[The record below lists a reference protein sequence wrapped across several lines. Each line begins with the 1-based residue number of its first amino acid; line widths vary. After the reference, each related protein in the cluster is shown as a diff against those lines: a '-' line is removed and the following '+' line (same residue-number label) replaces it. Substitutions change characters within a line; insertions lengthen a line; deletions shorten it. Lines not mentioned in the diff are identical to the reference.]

1 MLGLAMTGLL
11 SLPSYVQVSA
21 HQFPT
26 PFNAAKA
33 FAAPVWAPKTPSL
46 APSAIDDKAKGI
58 TMYAGERMDQS
69 KKRSFIKFKSKDV
82 HNFQQIQYYQ
92 FEDKVGEQLYGLTCG
107 ASDGKNYY
115 GFFAYD
121 YTFSQMVKHFSKID
135 LETGDTT
142 HIRSFTKE
150 EQTAWYG
157 NGYGGTLRN
166 ALYDMAYDPSSDTF
180 FALGYGWNEDGS
192 VGHSILYSIDVET
205 GKYEKIQDFDNDILH
220 EFCFDAHGNMYAVRP
235 KWLVKTEDGKQ
246 VEYNGGTE
254 LVKYDNNFQEISAKE
269 IKDES
274 NNAIVMVQFG
284 AVSIDNNTGLVY
296 WIPALSSG
304 ATRIYTID
312 TDKLTK
318 KGCYTAVQHSS
329 FMPGNW
335 FTGLYVPYLEADK
348 STAAGQVKN
357 LNVMPDE
364 SGALSAKFTWTNPS
378 KAWNGSAL
386 SEFKEV
392 RIYRKKDGVAT
403 SDRVTS
409 KELLSSKV
417 SELVATV
424 PADGKMGEAME
435 YVDSKAKLG
444 LNTYYVVPS
453 RVAGELGVPDS
464 IRCYVGGD
472 VPGAVGDVAIEK
484 TGEGIKLSWTAP
496 TSGLNNGY
504 FVASELNYKITRMPD
519 KKVVAENLTA
529 TTFEDKALGDYS
541 KYYYLIQANTKI
553 GAGAVV
559 QTAGVLAGN
568 ALVPPLDLKTDR
580 PDNAAVWQSVG
591 GFLFDY
597 SDYNQSLTAYGN
609 NSETSGTLFSPPIQL
624 KKGKTYRIVADFY
637 EHEQNST
644 FDLKTTMGTSNESVK
659 DATVL
664 TEDLA
669 REGAGYERALV
680 EDKFTAPADGTY
692 YYGFS
697 LTTKYGQYNSFRFYG
712 LTLEEIMEKDMQAVE
727 MSGIKEAVAERE
739 NTCTVTVRNLGT
751 TEQSNYKIRI
761 YCEDEGKSVLVGET
775 ADVPAI
781 KSEATKKV
789 EVKFRPKNEGIS
801 KFYAE
806 VVLDGDQNLSNNRTP
821 SIELPVIDKEN
832 AVWSKVVTSKK
843 DESVD
848 THGPVV
854 YFSTYDHT
862 EHIYYAKEIKG
873 VAGDQIMRIGYS
885 YSGND
890 NLKDRTAES
899 KVQVYMGHTKKKGF
913 ESATDGM
920 SKNDLTLV
928 YDGTMVLEPG
938 QDNMLIFN
946 LDTPFEYDPTQNL
959 VIVIDREGEV
969 PSEQMFCALFDVF
982 SANPNSG
989 VNRSLSFSESFS
1001 YTAGKASLWDS
1012 AALLYLAVENPTGIT
1027 STKVLGTQFSYDGAS
1042 GVLSVDDAV
1051 RNVAVHSVDGML
1063 VKSADVKGGQLY
1075 LGLAKGVYVVR
1086 MTTVDGKQSNVKLYV
1101 TK

>member
-1 MLGLAMTGLL
+1 M
-11 SLPSYVQVSA
+11 
-21 HQFPT
+21 
-26 PFNAAKA
+26 
-33 FAAPVWAPKTPSL
+33 
-46 APSAIDDKAKGI
+46 
-58 TMYAGERMDQS
+58 
-69 KKRSFIKFKSKDV
+69 
-82 HNFQQIQYYQ
+82 
-92 FEDKVGEQLYGLTCG
+92 
-107 ASDGKNYY
+107 
-115 GFFAYD
+115 
-121 YTFSQMVKHFSKID
+121 
-135 LETGDTT
+135 
-142 HIRSFTKE
+142 
-150 EQTAWYG
+150 
-157 NGYGGTLRN
+157 
-166 ALYDMAYDPSSDTF
+166 
-180 FALGYGWNEDGS
+180 
-192 VGHSILYSIDVET
+192 
-205 GKYEKIQDFDNDILH
+205 
-220 EFCFDAHGNMYAVRP
+220 
-235 KWLVKTEDGKQ
+235 
-246 VEYNGGTE
+246 
-254 LVKYDNNFQEISAKE
+254 
-269 IKDES
+269 
-274 NNAIVMVQFG
+274 
-284 AVSIDNNTGLVY
+284 
-296 WIPALSSG
+296 
-304 ATRIYTID
+304 
-312 TDKLTK
+312 
-318 KGCYTAVQHSS
+318 
-329 FMPGNW
+329 
-335 FTGLYVPYLEADK
+335 
-348 STAAGQVKN
+348 
-357 LNVMPDE
+357 
-364 SGALSAKFTWTNPS
+364 
-378 KAWNGSAL
+378 
-386 SEFKEV
+386 
-392 RIYRKKDGVAT
+392 
-403 SDRVTS
+403 
-409 KELLSSKV
+409 
-417 SELVATV
+417 
-424 PADGKMGEAME
+424 
-435 YVDSKAKLG
+435 
-444 LNTYYVVPS
+444 
-453 RVAGELGVPDS
+453 
-464 IRCYVGGD
+464 
-472 VPGAVGDVAIEK
+472 
-484 TGEGIKLSWTAP
+484 
-496 TSGLNNGY
+496 
-504 FVASELNYKITRMPD
+504 
-519 KKVVAENLTA
+519 
-529 TTFEDKALGDYS
+529 
-541 KYYYLIQANTKI
+541 
-553 GAGAVV
+553 
-559 QTAGVLAGN
+559 
-568 ALVPPLDLKTDR
+568 VPPLDLKTDR

-597 SDYNQSLTAYGN
+597 NDYNQSLTAYGN
-609 NSETSGTLFSPPIQL
+609 SSETSGTLFSPPIQL

-913 ESATDGM
+913 ESAADGM

-1051 RNVAVHSVDGML
+1051 RSVAVHSVDGML